1 MNGCQWMATGH
12 KTTFI
17 DVNYNSSQMLIIIS
31 SQKHINRFI
40 GINIGIVMLKFSQL
54 VISRRC

>member
-40 GINIGIVMLKFSQL
+40 GINIGIVMLKF
-54 VISRRC
+54 